1 MPVQAPVSEQTT
13 TPPSNHAS
21 SDHATTT
28 MKKDN
33 EPEADATAAA
43 TANNDTST
51 NKSKLEENDD
61 YKSTVATLNVLRR
74 QLQQANKDVETL
86 YSLKQEALDHPFQ
99 FLTDL
104 KEKKTRRR
112 VPKLQ
117 KIACAPPVDWT
128 KYRYI
133 PEHRMME
140 RAAMLSAL
148 VQGTLKQPPVFRNV
162 LDYPSS
168 SHLRQEPSSPSST
181 VSHMQKEMAR
191 VSRIVGQVPSTRA
204 SSVDLSDKESDDE
217 GGKAQAVTGSEMG
230 MFSGKGKGKRRMS
243 TTQTGPMTPSDFN
256 YGAMLSA
263 TPRNEMEEDTSS
275 TMEHRAATYNQPWTD
290 EEQRR
295 LEELLE
301 VYPDEPVQSQRFLK
315 ISKALGTRTTKQ
327 VASRVQKY
335 FIKLAKLGLPV
346 PGRVSIPPSSLPK
359 AKRKVTKVKG
369 RGGGNTA
376 AATAAAA
383 AARAARSSS
392 TSRTSGPGYNAMV
405 SGGITNTRISGTH
418 YLTAQAPAAAL
429 MSDDEDDVK
438 KTMLKVAKPDA
449 TPTGNTDTGSN
460 NEVAIHEGYA
470 CDACGVEPIVGV
482 RYKCTVCDISEEVDL
497 CSKCMAVGT
506 FRNDHHTPEHSF
518 EAIHVANALP
528 YYADTDYDTSAYL
541 GEYSYLGM

>member
-13 TPPSNHAS
+13 TPSSNHVS
-21 SDHATTT
+21 SDHATTP
-28 MKKDN
+28 MKK
-33 EPEADATAAA
+33 ECESEAAA
-43 TANNDTST
+43 APSNDTS

-61 YKSTVATLNVLRR
+61 YKSTVAALNVLRR

-86 YSLKQEALDHPFQ
+86 YTLKQQALDHPFQ

-104 KEKKTRRR
+104 KEKKTRHR

-117 KIACAPPVDWT
+117 KIACAPSIDWT

-217 GGKAQAVTGSEMG
+217 GQPTTTGSEMG
-230 MFSGKGKGKRRMS
+230 MFAGKGKGKRRMS
-243 TTQTGPMTPSDFN
+243 TTQTGPITPSDFS
-256 YGAMLSA
+256 YGTMLSA
-263 TPRNEMEEDTSS
+263 TPRNEMEEDTAG

-369 RGGGNTA
+369 RGGNTA

-383 AARAARSSS
+383 AARAAKPSS
-392 TSRTSGPGYNAMV
+392 RASGPGYNAMV

-438 KTMLKVAKPDA
+438 KTMLKVAKPDSTQTTNA
-449 TPTGNTDTGSN
+449 DTGSN
-460 NEVAIHEGYA
+460 SEVAIHEGYA

-482 RYKCTVCDISEEVDL
+482 RYKCAVCDISEEVDL